1 MHPLRPTSRLMTP
14 LRLCGASLLAACALV
29 AAGCGGRHGVERGRG
44 DGRAR
49 SASSSSHSR
58 RRRAR
63 RRRPAASPSTCR
75 CRSPGAD
82 EPFALSGEG
91 AFDTTNERASFAVDM
106 SSLAKLLGGFVAGF
120 GGAGAKDLPDFDDP
134 AGWKIEVVQDGD
146 VGYVKLP
153 AIDDQLPE
161 GKTWVRG
168 TAGDV
173 KAGGFDFKELDS
185 FTQNDPRDVLEALRG
200 LSGDIETVGS
210 EDLHGV
216 DDDALSGRARPG
228 RARQAC
234 DSRRSGR
241 NVVARSAH
249 RAGRHR
255 RGSARRLDRRERA
268 SCGSCRST
276 SRRPTSRAV
285 ESGGVSLAFELWD
298 YGEPVDIAVPPA
310 SQVADASSLR
320 G

>member
-1 MHPLRPTSRLMTP
+1 MYPLHPTSRVMTA

-29 AAGCGGRHGVERGRG
+29 AAGCGGGTASNGVEATG
-44 DGRAR
+44 DPISFEQLAQ
-49 SASSSSHSR
+49 SASSSAEATTGRFSFDMSM
-58 RRRAR
+58 
-63 RRRPAASPSTCR
+63 SF
-75 CRSPGAD
+75 PGSD

-173 KAGGFDFKELDS
+173 KAGGFSFKELDS

-216 DDDALSGRARPG
+216 DTTHYRVVLDPVALAKRATADDPAATSLLGRLTGQDDIAEVPLDVWIDGNGLVRKLSLDFEA
-228 RARQAC
+228 ADQ
-234 DSRRSGR
+234 SSGQ
-241 NVVARSAH
+241 
-249 RAGRHR
+249 
-255 RGSARRLDRRERA
+255 
-268 SCGSCRST
+268 
-276 SRRPTSRAV
+276 
-285 ESGGVSLAFELWD
+285 SGGVSLAFELWD